1 MFKWFKRKHLPP
13 LDLTSSQFE
22 YELEKKI
29 KHIVREQIRLLDLTS
44 TVCAFERS
52 LQSQMGTV
60 REELEE
66 KIKQILKKLPKET
79 K

>member
-1 MFKWFKRKHLPP
+1 MINWFKRKHLP
-13 LDLTSSQFE
+13 LDLTSSEFE

-29 KHIVREQIRLLDLTS
+29 KDIVREQIRLLDFTS
-44 TVCAFERS
+44 TVCAFERN

-60 REELEE
+60 RKDLEE